1 MIGDIAAIDWLM
13 WLVRWTHA
21 VSAVA
26 WVGGSI
32 FFAVVLRPVVAANP
46 GLGSQLMGPIASVYK
61 ELVDAAVLALVV
73 SGIVLMFDRLT
84 GSEVSP
90 TWFIVLGVKL
100 ALASVDVLPGLAV
113 QAIQISGDARPGHF
127 APRVMATRLQR
138 HRSHWV
144 DDIPAGRPAKHPT
157 FGRPDRVVVRL
168 NRGARVV
175 RHFDRLWN

>member
-1 MIGDIAAIDWLM
+1 MIGDIAAVDWLM

-46 GLGSQLMGPIASVYK
+46 GLGRQLMGPIASVYK

-100 ALASVDVLPGLAV
+100 ALALWMFYLVWRFRRSGYRATPGLGILRRASWLLGYN
-113 QAIQISGDARPGHF
+113 AIVAIGL
-127 APRVMATRLQR
+127 TIYLL
-138 HRSHWV
+138 
-144 DDIPAGRPAKHPT
+144 AGLLSTLLSAGLT
-157 FGRPDRVVVRL
+157 G
-168 NRGARVV
+168 
-175 RHFDRLWN
+175 

>member
-13 WLVRWTHA
+13 WLVRWVHA

-46 GLGSQLMGPIASVYK
+46 GLGRQLMGPIASLYK

-90 TWFIVLGVKL
+90 TWFIVLGVKAGL
-100 ALASVDVLPGLAV
+100 GPMDVLPGVAV
-113 QAIQISGDARPGHF
+113 QAIRVSGDARTGHF

-138 HRSHWV
+138 HRGNWTG
-144 DDIPAGRPAKHPT
+144 DISARRPAQHVACSDP
-157 FGRPDRVVVRL
+157 RP
-168 NRGARVV
+168 G
-175 RHFDRLWN
+175 

>member
-73 SGIVLMFDRLT
+73 SGNCAHV
-84 GSEVSP
+84 
-90 TWFIVLGVKL
+90 
-100 ALASVDVLPGLAV
+100 
-113 QAIQISGDARPGHF
+113 RP
-127 APRVMATRLQR
+127 P
-138 HRSHWV
+138 HWQ
-144 DDIPAGRPAKHPT
+144 
-157 FGRPDRVVVRL
+157 
-168 NRGARVV
+168 
-175 RHFDRLWN
+175 